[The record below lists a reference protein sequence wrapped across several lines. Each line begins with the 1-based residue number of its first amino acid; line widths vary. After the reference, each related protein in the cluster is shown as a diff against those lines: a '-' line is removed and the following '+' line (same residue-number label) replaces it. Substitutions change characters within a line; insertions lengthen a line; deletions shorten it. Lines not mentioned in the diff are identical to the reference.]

1 MNANPSEKSRVVPLA
16 ITVLLAVIASPA
28 LPGRVEAGTH
38 EAIAGPTATAG
49 VPASVEAVGVQGE
62 DLYDMAKTN
71 DWPKAK
77 AALASLK
84 QAVQQLRTDLKNG
97 RADESRLNAS
107 IAALEKAVA
116 AADRSTAMREA
127 NQVTLIGADLA
138 APFKP
143 PVPVEV
149 TRLDYYGRE
158 LEIWAAAK
166 NGTRLRA
173 TAAAMRRT
181 WDSLRPRV
189 ESRDAGEAKKFDAL
203 MARVAAAKSPDELGQ
218 LAAPV
223 LAEVDNLEK
232 VFTR

>member
-1 MNANPSEKSRVVPLA
+1 VNANLSKKLRVVPIA
-16 ITVLLAVIASPA
+16 IPVLLVVTAAFA
-28 LPGRVEAGTH
+28 LPGRAEAGTLA
-38 EAIAGPTATAG
+38 AIAGPTAAAG

-62 DLYDMAKTN
+62 NLYDMAKTN
-71 DWPKAK
+71 DWLKAK

-84 QAVQQLRTDLKNG
+84 QAVQQLRTDLKDG

-116 AADRSTAMREA
+116 VADRSTAMREA

-149 TRLDYYGRE
+149 TKLDYYGRE

-166 NGTRLRA
+166 NGTKLKA

-181 WDSLRPRV
+181 WDGLRPSV
-189 ESRDAGEAKKFDAL
+189 ESRNAAEAKKFGAL

-232 VFTR
+232 VFTK